1 LAQLTDERVKDF
13 DRRMRRILTTVEQRQ
28 KEISVI
34 LSTVIIN
41 GARNGRFAA
50 FSKVITIVI
59 GAFIATSGAAQILFG
74 EDNLVALVGY
84 TLLGVAIAAVVALST
99 AFRFDDRAS
108 GLNRLGVDCRTIM
121 LDLHYRYHRNTE
133 GAPVGEERITA
144 ASDMIVEWDRHLAQ
158 LRQRAS
164 DLGII
169 VQIEYQPVASEE

>member
-1 LAQLTDERVKDF
+1 MAQLTDERVDEF
-13 DRRMRRILTTVEQRQ
+13 DRRMRRILTTVEYRQR
-28 KEISVI
+28 EISEI
-34 LSTVIIN
+34 LNTVIVN
-41 GARNGRFAA
+41 AARNGRFAA

-99 AFRFDDRAS
+99 AFRFDDRSS
-108 GLNRLGVDCRTIM
+108 GLNRLGVDCRTVM

-133 GAPVGEERITA
+133 GAAAGEERIAA
-144 ASDMIVEWDRHLAQ
+144 ASDMLVEWDRHLAQ
-158 LRQRAS
+158 LRQRAA

-169 VQIEYQPVASEE
+169 VRIDYQPVASQE

>member
-1 LAQLTDERVKDF
+1 MRTEEH

-28 KEISVI
+28 QEISAI
-34 LSTVIIN
+34 LNTVVVN
-41 GARNGRFAA
+41 ASRHGRFAA
-50 FSKVITIVI
+50 SSKVITIVI

-74 EDNLVALVGY
+74 EDNIVALVGY
-84 TLLGVAIAAVVALST
+84 TMLGVAIAAVVALST
-99 AFRFDDRAS
+99 AFRFDERFS

-133 GAPVGEERITA
+133 GAQVGEERLVA

-158 LRQRAS
+158 LRQRAA

-169 VQIEYQPVASEE
+169 VLIEYQPVASEE